1 MRAVNLIPAEH
12 RGGATVGVGRSE
24 GGAYAVL
31 ALAAG
36 LALFAF
42 LYGRAD
48 KQISSRR
55 AQAATLTTQ
64 AQRAQAQA
72 AQLAPYASFI
82 AMREQRMQAVATL
95 VDSRFDWAHVFH
107 EFGRVLPASVSVS
120 SLTGTIGGAGG
131 ASSATPAPAPAPA
144 PAAPAAGTSAA
155 ATNAAAPG
163 ATTSASAAP
172 GAAAASPVTSATPP
186 GSVPTFTLAGCATG
200 QPAVAQML
208 NRLRLID
215 GVANVTLQS
224 SAKSAGSS
232 TGGAGGAG
240 CESGQAAYAAEVTF
254 VPLPTPPA
262 THSSTA
268 VASTTATGSPTTPAG
283 GAR

>member
-12 RGGATVGVGRSE
+12 RGGAAVGAGRSE

-31 ALAAG
+31 AVAAG

-107 EFGRVLPASVSVS
+107 EFGRVLPPSVSVS

-131 ASSATPAPAPAPA
+131 AASSAAPAPA
-144 PAAPAAGTSAA
+144 PAAAA
-155 ATNAAAPG
+155 
-163 ATTSASAAP
+163 
-172 GAAAASPVTSATPP
+172 
-186 GSVPTFTLAGCATG
+186 
-200 QPAVAQML
+200 
-208 NRLRLID
+208 
-215 GVANVTLQS
+215 
-224 SAKSAGSS
+224 
-232 TGGAGGAG
+232 
-240 CESGQAAYAAEVTF
+240 
-254 VPLPTPPA
+254 
-262 THSSTA
+262 
-268 VASTTATGSPTTPAG
+268 
-283 GAR
+283 